1 MRTLPLL
8 LVLLLLAALA
18 AAPAAQAAPLSLTDQ
33 IRHLVVDD
41 EEESESEEAE
51 DDAEEAELDREL
63 CEEDPEFCEEE
74 EAEPKGKGK
83 KDKGEECAL
92 KGGKAAITASPGKRQ
107 LRLTVHYRTWKP
119 ASVSVE
125 ASLKGP
131 KGAVHLGTDH
141 ARFRRSGVYRDTFSL
156 AEKQMKKA
164 LVAHDLSVELH
175 VVNEPASC
183 SLELTGASRRAKH

>member
-1 MRTLPLL
+1 MRNLPLL
-8 LVLLLLAALA
+8 LALLLLSVLSV
-18 AAPAAQAAPLSLTDQ
+18 APTARASLLPMAEQ
-33 IRHLVVDD
+33 VRFFVAD
-41 EEESESEEAE
+41 EEAPEDETEEAE
-51 DDAEEAELDREL
+51 DEAEEAALDREL
-63 CEEDPEFCEEE
+63 CEEDLEFCEEE
-74 EAEPKGKGK
+74 EAEPKDKG

-183 SLELTGASRRAKH
+183 GLELTGASRRAKR

>member
-1 MRTLPLL
+1 MRNLPLL
-8 LVLLLLAALA
+8 LVLLLLVALA
-18 AAPAAQAAPLSLTDQ
+18 AAPAAPASPLPLVDQ
-33 IRHLVVDD
+33 IRLLLVDD
-41 EEESESEEAE
+41 EEEAESEEAE
-51 DDAEEAELDREL
+51 DEAEEAEQDREL

-74 EAEPKGKGK
+74 EAETESKGR
-83 KDKGEECAL
+83 KDKGEECTL

-119 ASVSVE
+119 ATVSVE

-183 SLELTGASRRAKH
+183 SLEITGASRRAKH

>member
-1 MRTLPLL
+1 MRNLPLL

-18 AAPAAQAAPLSLTDQ
+18 AAPAAPASPLPLVDQ
-33 IRHLVVDD
+33 IRPFVVDD
-41 EEESESEEAE
+41 EEETESEEAE
-51 DDAEEAELDREL
+51 DEAEEAELDREL

-74 EAEPKGKGK
+74 EVEPKGK

-125 ASLKGP
+125 ASLEGP
-131 KGAVHLGTDH
+131 KGAVRLGTDH

-164 LVAHDLSVELH
+164 LAAHDLSVELH

>member
-1 MRTLPLL
+1 
-8 LVLLLLAALA
+8 V
-18 AAPAAQAAPLSLTDQ
+18 DQ

-41 EEESESEEAE
+41 EEEAESEEAE
-51 DDAEEAELDREL
+51 DEAEEAEVEREL

-74 EAEPKGKGK
+74 EAEPKGK
-83 KDKGEECAL
+83 KDKGGECAL

-131 KGAVHLGTDH
+131 KGAVRLGTDH

-164 LVAHDLSVELH
+164 LAAHDLSVELH

-183 SLELTGASRRAKH
+183 GLELTGASRRAKH